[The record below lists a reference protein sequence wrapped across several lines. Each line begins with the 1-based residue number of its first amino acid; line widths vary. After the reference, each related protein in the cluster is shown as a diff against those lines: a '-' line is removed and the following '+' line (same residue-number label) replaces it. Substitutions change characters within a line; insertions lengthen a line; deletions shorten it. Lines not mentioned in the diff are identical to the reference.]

1 MLRREVDNVFT
12 NLAGY
17 TRLYGRSPFS
27 RGNYPRAIIVRTTTT
42 TTTTTT
48 STTPTTTTRV
58 PPHLE
63 WQRASQRED
72 VTPIRGDGI
81 IIEDDDEDYYEEIPN
96 TIEWGEEPTNEVCP
110 ESEDCRPSLKDGTIR
125 LTGGRDETE
134 VKV

>member
-1 MLRREVDNVFT
+1 MQGPFSSSTMLEWQKAGYFRPGLLLRREVDNVFT

-48 STTPTTTTRV
+48 TSTTPSTTTRV

-72 VTPIRGDGI
+72 VTPIR
-81 IIEDDDEDYYEEIPN
+81 
-96 TIEWGEEPTNEVCP
+96 
-110 ESEDCRPSLKDGTIR
+110 
-125 LTGGRDETE
+125 
-134 VKV
+134 